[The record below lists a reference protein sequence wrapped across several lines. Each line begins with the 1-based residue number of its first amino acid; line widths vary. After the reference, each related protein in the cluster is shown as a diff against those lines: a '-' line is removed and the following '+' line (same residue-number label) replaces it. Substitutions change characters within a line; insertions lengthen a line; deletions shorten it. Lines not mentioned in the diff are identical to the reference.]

1 MWYTMMHHGAIEN
14 DWEADWSIS
23 DQSLHLFIED
33 ILHLLT
39 DDRLETVLLSDI
51 AWKGKHKP
59 SLVEQGIRYRNV
71 DPYIHGIIAFNAPNH
86 YNDKYRMIDGKHRI
100 HKLLSQNVKESEF
113 YVLDFKDI
121 RPFFVNTTEKYV
133 RRKPLINSWGSP

>member
-1 MWYTMMHHGAIEN
+1 MWYNKKTHAAIKN
-14 DWEADWSIS
+14 DWERDWSIS
-23 DQSLHLFIED
+23 DQPLHLFMED

-71 DPYIHGIIAFNAPNH
+71 DPYIPGIIAFNAPNP

-100 HKLLSQNVKESEF
+100 HKLVSQNIKESEF
-113 YVLDFKDI
+113 YVLDFKEI
-121 RPFFVNTTEKYV
+121 
-133 RRKPLINSWGSP
+133 KPLFVSESERNARQKSYR